1 MGGDE
6 GDGDGAPSPSHP
18 LMREGLKMR
27 MVTRQGGEIVSR
39 EEGRWEGENC
49 GGKREIRRGK
59 GRKEGEWGR
68 RGGGW

>member
-1 MGGDE
+1 MSE
-6 GDGDGAPSPSHP
+6 
-18 LMREGLKMR
+18 
-27 MVTRQGGEIVSR
+27 SR